1 MWDILPFQ
9 MFPSSFF
16 SIRAMCYILLILH
29 LFSKPSFIWLE
40 SLQLTH
46 FSLLRSIF
54 IITAFLAELL
64 LGRFWNQEPIKVRK
78 NPVILKFSKSLSR
91 SCPLRLWR
99 FSSCWKDHRVP
110 FPHLKKKKKKEVRQH
125 CYLFYQI
132 LRERWRFYGK
142 RTREIFWSL
151 TVGRA
156 RLLSIALQTHS

>member
-110 FPHLKKKKKKEVRQH
+110 FPHLKKKKRSKTTLLPVLPNIERKMEVLWQKD
-125 CYLFYQI
+125 
-132 LRERWRFYGK
+132 K
-142 RTREIFWSL
+142 RDFLKLDCRK
-151 TVGRA
+151 G
-156 RLLSIALQTHS
+156 